1 MIEGLDCT
9 RATSQKFWHDLKDVL
24 LQFLEASERATC
36 TLSDIA
42 IRGTYNDTSNMPVTT
57 IAYNISMSS
66 DALPDVL
73 AALNTGILDGDFALS
88 LNALGPYIITSIE
101 GLYSMTNGVTST
113 PTPTSK
119 PTGIPTSAIVENE
132 GIKLTTVQV
141 R

>member
-1 MIEGLDCT
+1 
-9 RATSQKFWHDLKDVL
+9 
-24 LQFLEASERATC
+24 
-36 TLSDIA
+36 
-42 IRGTYNDTSNMPVTT
+42 
-57 IAYNISMSS
+57 MSS

-101 GLYSMTNGVTST
+101 GLYFMTNGVTST

-141 R
+141 RWIYETYCTASYNGVDKRNFLELFR